1 MRKRFL
7 TMAAVLALA
16 ACGQQQPAAPPQPPP
31 GPAPTDGGFNF
42 DFGAP
47 NTNPQPLSGP
57 PSGPPS
63 GQGGG
68 EAVVGGALQGMP
80 AEAQEGLSRYLD
92 NYARQLAPN
101 GVRINAVPDLYAALQ
116 PQTEHRWQFQLRA
129 GQAYAVLGACDDDC
143 NDVDL
148 VVEGPDSR
156 ALGADVENDD
166 YPIVGFT
173 PQADGVYSVRIVL
186 QTCTVA
192 PCYVAARLVHL
203 P

>member
-1 MRKRFL
+1 MRKRLL

-31 GPAPTDGGFNF
+31 APAPADGGFNF

-47 NTNPQPLSGP
+47 STNPQPLSGP
-57 PSGPPS
+57 QA

-68 EAVVGGALQGMP
+68 EAVVGGVLQGMP
-80 AEAQEGLSRYLD
+80 PQAQEGLSRYLD

-116 PQTEHRWQFQLRA
+116 PQAEHRWQFQLRG

-148 VVEGPDSR
+148 IVEGPDSR

-173 PQADGVYSVRIVL
+173 PQTDGLYSVRIVL

-192 PCYVAARLVHL
+192 PCYVAARLVRL